1 MRSDNMRSYGSILL
15 AVAIVAAVRPA
26 PAAAQSE
33 GNLQV
38 HGYLSQAFGIA
49 DGGTYLGVP
58 QGGTADYRTMALLFS
73 YALDPVENVTVQFSH
88 RRLGE
93 SPVTV
98 NEPDV
103 KLDWVFYGRQFGDL
117 NVRVGRIPIPA
128 GIYNE
133 MRNAGI
139 TLPLYRAP
147 YDFYLEGS
155 FTSETVDGAV
165 ARLALLPSS
174 KWNGEL
180 SVYGG
185 SWQTTDRV
193 ADQTTGTYVGVAVPM
208 RDGLGGQ
215 FWLNTPVDGV
225 RFGLGGMRNRAVG
238 GTYPGTWKEWHG
250 SADLSLSP
258 VTIRAE
264 YRRMTIP
271 GANIG
276 YNTVNYSAYYGYVGY
291 SLTSRLTLM
300 GQADFADVGLNPGG
314 TNIKYDRTTTAGA
327 SYRFRSNLVLKGEVH
342 FTKGDWADVPVI
354 YDPTV
359 QSAAKVT
366 YGLISISTSF

>member
-1 MRSDNMRSYGSILL
+1 
-15 AVAIVAAVRPA
+15 
-26 PAAAQSE
+26 
-33 GNLQV
+33 
-38 HGYLSQAFGIA
+38 
-49 DGGTYLGVP
+49 
-58 QGGTADYRTMALLFS
+58 
-73 YALDPVENVTVQFSH
+73 VENVTVQFSH

-93 SPVTV
+93 SPVTLG
-98 NEPDV
+98 EPDV

-133 MRNAGI
+133 MRNAGV

-165 ARLALLPSS
+165 ARLALLPRSR
-174 KWNGEL
+174 WNGEL
-180 SVYGG
+180 SAYAG

-193 ADQTTGTYVGVAVPM
+193 ADQTSGAYVGVTVPM
-208 RDGLGGQ
+208 RDALGGQ
-215 FWLNTPVDGV
+215 FWLNTPLDGV
-225 RFGLGGMRNRAVG
+225 RFGLGGMRNRAIG

-250 SADLSLSP
+250 SADLALSP
-258 VTIRAE
+258 VTVRAE

-276 YNTVNYSAYYGYVGY
+276 YNTVNYTAYYGYLGLNV
-291 SLTSRLTLM
+291 TDRVTLM

-314 TNIKYDRTTTAGA
+314 TNIKYDRTLTAGA
-327 SYRFRSNLVLKGEVH
+327 SYRFRPNLVLKGEVH
-342 FTKGDWADVPVI
+342 FTKGDWADTPVI
-354 YDPTV
+354 YDPTA
-359 QSAAKVT
+359 QGPAKVT
-366 YGLISISTSF
+366 YGLLSISTAF